1 MKRLV
6 FTIAL
11 LSTAM
16 QAQEKI
22 KDSVAEKHYDLQ
34 EVTIFGKPNEK
45 VTLIPTQKL
54 QASTLQTK
62 PM

>member
-6 FTIAL
+6 FTFAL

-22 KDSVAEKHYDLQ
+22 KDSVAEKHYALQ
-34 EVTIFGKPNEK
+34 EVTILGQ
-45 VTLIPTQKL
+45 PT
-54 QASTLQTK
+54 
-62 PM
+62 